1 MAKILAVLTDIEGT
15 TSSLSFVK
23 EVLFPY
29 SKNKLKSFL
38 ESNWNDK
45 RIRAILEELF
55 NKLGKTLS
63 FEETLELFTKWID
76 EDRKDT
82 ALKELQGYIW
92 EEGYQKGELKG
103 HIYQDAYEK
112 LKEWHSR
119 GIKLYVFS
127 SGSVKAQ
134 QLLFSHTP
142 YGDLTHL
149 FSGYFDTKVGSK
161 KDPQSYKKIAQVIN
175 LKTQEVLFLSDLEEE
190 LDAAKSVCMQTVRLI
205 REGEAT
211 SKHKTAKNFYPIK
224 L

>member
-29 SKNKLKSFL
+29 SKNKLRSFL
-38 ESNWNDK
+38 ESHWNDE
-45 RIRAILEELF
+45 RIRTILDELF
-55 NKLGKTLS
+55 NKTGKTLS
-63 FEETLELFTKWID
+63 FEETLEMLIRWID

-82 ALKELQGYIW
+82 VLKELQGYIW

-112 LKEWHSR
+112 LQEWHAK
-119 GIKLYVFS
+119 GIRIYVFS
-127 SGSVKAQ
+127 SGSVMAQ
-134 QLLFSHTP
+134 RLLFSHTP
-142 YGDLTHL
+142 YGDLTYL

-161 KDPQSYKKIAQVIN
+161 KDSQSYKKIAQAIN
-175 LKTQEVLFLSDLEEE
+175 LKPQEVLFLSDLEEE
-190 LDAAKSVCMQTVRLI
+190 LDAAKSVGMQTLRLI

-211 SKHKTAKNFYPIK
+211 SKHKTAKNFYSIE

>member
-23 EVLFPY
+23 DVLFPY
-29 SKNKLKSFL
+29 SKNKLRSFL
-38 ESNWNDK
+38 ESHWNDE

-63 FEETLELFTKWID
+63 LEETLELLAKWID

-82 ALKELQGYIW
+82 VLKELQGYIW
-92 EEGYQKGELKG
+92 EEGYQKGELMG
-103 HIYQDAYEK
+103 HIYQDAYER
-112 LKEWHSR
+112 LKEWYSR

-142 YGDLTHL
+142 YGDLTYL

-161 KDPQSYKKIAQVIN
+161 RDPRSYETIAKTIN
-175 LKTQEVLFLSDLEEE
+175 IDPDKVLFLSDLEEE
-190 LDAAKSVCMQTVRLI
+190 LDCAKMAGMKTTRLARDCEVR
-205 REGEAT
+205 
-211 SKHKTAKNFYPIK
+211 SKHPTVKDFYSIEI
-224 L
+224 

>member
-1 MAKILAVLTDIEGT
+1 MANILAVLTDIEGT

-23 EVLFPY
+23 DVLFPY
-29 SKNKLKSFL
+29 SKNKLRSFL
-38 ESNWNDK
+38 ESHWDDE

-63 FEETLELFTKWID
+63 LEETLELLTKWID

-82 ALKELQGYIW
+82 VLKEIQGYIW
-92 EEGYQKGELKG
+92 EEGYQKGELMG

-134 QLLFSHTP
+134 KLLFSHTP
-142 YGDLTHL
+142 YGDLTYL
-149 FSGYFDTKVGSK
+149 FSGYFDTRVGSK
-161 KDPQSYKKIAQVIN
+161 KDPRSYETIAKTIN
-175 LKTQEVLFLSDLEEE
+175 IEPDKVLFLSDLEEE
-190 LDAAKSVCMQTVRLI
+190 LDCAKMAGMKTTRLA
-205 REGEAT
+205 RDCEVQ
-211 SKHKTAKNFYPIK
+211 SKHPTVKDFYSIEI
-224 L
+224 

>member
-190 LDAAKSVCMQTVRLI
+190 LDAAKSVYMQTVRLI

>member
-23 EVLFPY
+23 DVLFPY
-29 SKNKLKSFL
+29 SKNKLRSFL
-38 ESNWNDK
+38 DSHWDDE

-63 FEETLELFTKWID
+63 LEETLELLTKWID

-82 ALKELQGYIW
+82 VLKEIQGYIW
-92 EEGYQKGELKG
+92 EEGYQKGELMG
-103 HIYQDAYEK
+103 HIYQDAYKK

-134 QLLFSHTP
+134 KLLFSHTP
-142 YGDLTHL
+142 YGDLTYL

-161 KDPQSYKKIAQVIN
+161 KDPRSYETIAKTIN
-175 LKTQEVLFLSDLEEE
+175 IDPDKVLFLSDLEEE
-190 LDAAKSVCMQTVRLI
+190 LDCAKMAGMKTTRLA
-205 REGEAT
+205 RDCEVQ
-211 SKHKTAKNFYPIK
+211 SKHPTVKDFYSIEI
-224 L
+224 

>member
-1 MAKILAVLTDIEGT
+1 MVKILAVLTDIEGT

-29 SKNKLKSFL
+29 SKNKLRSFL
-38 ESNWNDK
+38 ESHWNDE
-45 RIRAILEELF
+45 RIRTILDELF
-55 NKLGKTLS
+55 NKTGKTLS
-63 FEETLELFTKWID
+63 FEETLEMLIRWID

-82 ALKELQGYIW
+82 VLKELQGYIW

-112 LKEWHSR
+112 LQEWHAK
-119 GIKLYVFS
+119 GIRIYVFS
-127 SGSVKAQ
+127 SGSVMAQ
-134 QLLFSHTP
+134 KLLFSHTP
-142 YGDLTHL
+142 YGDLTYL

-161 KDPQSYKKIAQVIN
+161 KDSQSYKKIAQAIN
-175 LKTQEVLFLSDLEEE
+175 LKPQEVLFLSDLEEE
-190 LDAAKSVCMQTVRLI
+190 LDAAKSVGMQTLRLI

-211 SKHKTAKNFYPIK
+211 SKHKTAKNFYLIE